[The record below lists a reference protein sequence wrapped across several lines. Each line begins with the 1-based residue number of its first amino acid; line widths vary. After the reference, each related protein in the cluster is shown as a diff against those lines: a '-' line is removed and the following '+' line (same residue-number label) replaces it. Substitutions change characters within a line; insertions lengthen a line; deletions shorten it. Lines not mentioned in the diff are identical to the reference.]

1 MSSDQD
7 GNQKKETLLL
17 FELLVEY
24 IQIDGEKK
32 ISDTLAVGIRLLDF
46 PTLLVYQPK
55 FGGDNNIQCRQQDNN
70 TRWIYSFNRGKSC
83 FFEMNLDSLYTQ
95 LISTPLYVMIL
106 DVKDEIPK
114 LLGTSLISMATVVNR
129 IKQDSIKH
137 DVAGCS
143 SYGERGLVRVC
154 NLAEKPVGVIS
165 LSYKLLIVGLG
176 LPSHVT
182 QKIPVHR
189 EQCAQEDIETSD
201 PSQKLNLGCTRL
213 QFPSQDGDVG
223 RNIVDKQA
231 ESTQTEHDTIRQIH
245 HTFKERNGFEEDL
258 AVFCPPQL
266 YYCNSGKE
274 KHKTQGSEYRL
285 SQPDSSAVAYEE
297 SFSEN
302 EHSSITD
309 QALEIAP
316 KKTASVSTDVVE
328 EALRPL
334 PLLNALFVEL
344 SQLNVHNLHRQT
356 VSNRP
361 DLVSVCKHS
370 STEFLD
376 GQRSLP
382 KTSKSSPEQ
391 ERRRGY
397 GPYLKHLD
405 YPTNISPRNP
415 KTDPEGPLQNNQALM
430 ESKPHRTKLVYGTTK
445 SYNLRRQKNN
455 TVAKSRDCMVSH
467 TAEET
472 TSTAFKG
479 KKRTKQN
486 SWIPKENTKKTE
498 NMDVSK
504 ENAKKTENMDVSK
517 GNTKKTE
524 NMDVSEQN
532 TNMTQ
537 HMEVFSVLEDS
548 TKHEVRSELQSP
560 KQDEAL
566 LVSIPRINDEDNAAS
581 SMLPKMSV
589 TWTKSESHNVKLDSS
604 RNSRDGSPLFSSPGS
619 EKEEDYADDFNSFE
633 AVDTDG
639 TSSPEPAQE
648 AAQFLRRFL
657 ASDLDSE
664 PVKERPFLPS
674 PIRGG
679 SPVQRI
685 LRGTQP
691 MRPQREDAALSF
703 SSNEDQ
709 EEGSASLEMKC
720 SKKKEENSAATSSR
734 GQKSESSSLDL
745 EGSLKSVSSDP
756 LEAEELKDDLGSLD
770 FRKEYQDISELVGFK
785 LPGYTM

>member
-1 MSSDQD
+1 MSSDPD
-7 GNQKKETLLL
+7 GNQKRETLLL

-55 FGGDNNIQCRQQDNN
+55 FGGDNNIQCREEDNN
-70 TRWIYSFNRGKSC
+70 KRWIYSFNRGKSC

-114 LLGTSLISMATVVNR
+114 LLGTSLVSMATVMNR
-129 IKQDSIKH
+129 IKQDSIKQ

-143 SYGERGLVRVC
+143 SYGERGLVHVC

-189 EQCAQEDIETSD
+189 GQCTQEDIGMSD
-201 PSQKLNLGCTRL
+201 ASHKLSFGCTRL
-213 QFPSQDGDVG
+213 PFPTQDDSVG

-231 ESTQTEHDTIRQIH
+231 ESTQTEHNTIRQIH
-245 HTFKERNGFEEDL
+245 HTVKESNGFEEDL

-285 SQPDSSAVAYEE
+285 SQPDSSAVACEE
-297 SFSEN
+297 SISEN

-309 QALEIAP
+309 QPLESAP

-344 SQLNVHNLHRQT
+344 SQLNVQNLHRPT

-361 DLVSVCKHS
+361 DLVSVSKHS
-370 STEFLD
+370 STEFLN
-376 GQRSLP
+376 GQRSFP
-382 KTSKSSPEQ
+382 KTSKSSPDQ
-391 ERRRGY
+391 ERRRGH
-397 GPYLKHLD
+397 GPHLKNLD
-405 YPTNISPRNP
+405 YPSNISPRNP
-415 KTDPEGPLQNNQALM
+415 KTDPEGSLQNNQVVM
-430 ESKPHRTKLVYGTTK
+430 ESKANRTKLVYGTTK

-455 TVAKSRDCMVSH
+455 NMANSRDC

-472 TSTAFKG
+472 TKTAFKG
-479 KKRTKQN
+479 KKRAKQN

-504 ENAKKTENMDVSK
+504 ENTKKTENMDVFEE
-517 GNTKKTE
+517 NTKKTE
-524 NMDVSEQN
+524 NMDVLEEN
-532 TNMTQ
+532 TNKTQ
-537 HMEVFSVLEDS
+537 HMEVFSVLEDL
-548 TKHEVRSELQSP
+548 TKHEDRSELQSP
-560 KQDEAL
+560 KQDEPL
-566 LVSIPRINDEDNAAS
+566 LVFIPHINDDKDEDDAAS
-581 SMLPKMSV
+581 SMSPKMSV
-589 TWTKSESHNVKLDSS
+589 TWTKSESNNVKLDSS
-604 RNSRDGSPLFSSPGS
+604 TNSRDSSPLSSSPGS
-619 EKEEDYADDFNSFE
+619 GKEEDYADDFNSFE
-633 AVDTDG
+633 AVDTDD
-639 TSSPEPAQE
+639 TNSPEPAQE
-648 AAQFLRRFL
+648 TAQFLRRFL

-664 PVKERPFLPS
+664 PVKERPILPS

-679 SPVQRI
+679 SPIQRI
-685 LRGTQP
+685 LGGTRLI
-691 MRPQREDAALSF
+691 RPQTKDAALSF
-703 SSNEDQ
+703 SSNEDH
-709 EEGSASLEMKC
+709 EEGSSLEMTC
-720 SKKKEENSAATSSR
+720 SKKKEENSAAASSR